1 MIEYLIFSA
10 GVCVGVCIMAFFA
23 GCGAADEL
31 ELIRE
36 IERLKRRNDSAF
48 QMLRDR
54 RDVADVRAMLV
65 GDLDD

>member
-1 MIEYLIFSA
+1 MIEYLIFGAGVCA
-10 GVCVGVCIMAFFA
+10 GVCVMAFFA

-31 ELIRE
+31 ELIRK

-48 QMLRDR
+48 LMLRDV
-54 RDVADVRAMLV
+54 DGVADVRAMLV